1 MKRNYI
7 SESLIEILDLLAGS
21 WSIGHY
27 QLVHHGWVCTIRNI
41 DDWPVKKSVEMF
53 LHSEEGFV
61 DIQESNGVD
70 SKVFAKGLKNSA
82 EIARV
87 IEANAT

>member
-21 WSIGHY
+21 WFIGHY
-27 QLVHHGWVCTIRNI
+27 QLVHHGWVCTIRNL
-41 DDWPVKKSVEMF
+41 DTWPAKAPMEIF
-53 LHSEEGFV
+53 LHSEEGVV
-61 DIQESNGVD
+61 DIQESNKAD

-87 IEANAT
+87 IEANVT

>member
-27 QLVHHGWVCTIRNI
+27 QLVHHGWVCTIKNL
-41 DDWPVKKSVEMF
+41 DNWPAKAPIEIF

-61 DIQESNGVD
+61 DIKESNRVD
-70 SKVFAKGLKNSA
+70 SKVFAQGLKNSA

-87 IEANAT
+87 IEENVT